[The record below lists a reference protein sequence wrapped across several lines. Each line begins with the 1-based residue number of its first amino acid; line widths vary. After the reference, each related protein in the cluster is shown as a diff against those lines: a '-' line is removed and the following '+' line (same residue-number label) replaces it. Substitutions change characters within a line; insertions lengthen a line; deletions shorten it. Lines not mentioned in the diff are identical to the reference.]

1 MGPTAGLA
9 AYKSKALAVYFVV
22 NEQMQEKDAAA
33 G

>member
-1 MGPTAGLA
+1 MAGLA

-22 NEQMQEKDAAA
+22 NEHMHEKKEAA